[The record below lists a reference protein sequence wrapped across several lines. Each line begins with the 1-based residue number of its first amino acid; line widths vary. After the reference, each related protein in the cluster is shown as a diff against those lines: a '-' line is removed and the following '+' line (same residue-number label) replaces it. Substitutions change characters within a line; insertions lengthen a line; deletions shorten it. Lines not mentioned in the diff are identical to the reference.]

1 MMGATKKFITMTP
14 IRSGLSHAFRPLYLA
29 ALWCALCAGLAGA
42 ADNPTKA
49 AAAAPAHHRG
59 ATFQNNYLE
68 FEPKGLPEVVRWKWR
83 AQKDGL
89 PLPPAQPTPT
99 VDADRGF
106 INANAKAGR
115 AMEPAVTWI
124 GHATVLA
131 QLGGLNVLTDPMFSD
146 RASPVSW
153 LGPQRAQPPALGLAQ
168 LPRIDVVV
176 VSHNHH
182 DHCDEASLK
191 ALNAQPGG
199 PPLFIVPLRL
209 KAWLAGIG
217 VNNVVELDWWQSHK
231 VGDVDVVFTPVQ
243 HASGR
248 NIFDQMKTLWGGYA
262 LFAPEAHL
270 FFAGDTGYSKDFQD
284 IRQRFAA
291 RQAAGG
297 FDVAL
302 IPIGGYEPR
311 WYMGEQQLDPEEAVR
326 VHRDLGARKSI
337 GVRWGTFSLSDE
349 SLDAPPSALAQARKL
364 LEVPE
369 GDFFLLAIGETR
381 KIPRRLT
388 ANPAVPAA
396 VLPTPKP

>member
-1 MMGATKKFITMTP
+1 MPP
-14 IRSGLSHAFRPLYLA
+14 IRSALYRLFRSPYFA
-29 ALWCALCAGLAGA
+29 PLWCALCASLAWA
-42 ADNPTKA
+42 ADNPSKTST
-49 AAAAPAHHRG
+49 AAPPHHRG

-89 PLPPAQPTPT
+89 PLPPAQPVPA
-99 VDADRGF
+99 VDADLAF
-106 INANAKAGR
+106 ISANAKAGH

-131 QLGGLNVLTDPMFSD
+131 QLGGLNVLTDPMFSE

-153 LGPQRAQPPALGLAQ
+153 LGPQRVQPPGLGLAQ

-191 ALNAQPGG
+191 ALNAQAGG

-209 KAWLAGIG
+209 KAWLANIG
-217 VNNVVELDWWQSHK
+217 VTKVVELDWWQSHK
-231 VGDVDVVFTPVQ
+231 VGDVEVVLTPVQ

-248 NIFDQMKTLWGGYA
+248 SIFDRMKTLWGGYA
-262 LFAPEAHL
+262 MFAPEAHV

-291 RQAAGG
+291 RQASGG

-302 IPIGGYEPR
+302 LPIGGYEPG
-311 WYMGEQQLDPEEAVR
+311 WYMREQQLDPEEAVR
-326 VHRDLGARKSI
+326 VHRDLGAKKSI

-381 KIPRRLT
+381 KIVRRI
-388 ANPAVPAA
+388 AVAPAA
-396 VLPTPKP
+396 PAAGLPTPKP